1 MKHLALFFSV
11 LLEYSLLNVAV
22 EMNTLSNLQIL
33 LTHTF
38 LTYNYSFIKDNTQDS
53 ILHNRS
59 GKNISSFSRSSS
71 YVEITGL

>member
-33 LTHTF
+33 LTTF